1 MLRLARFY
9 AVALSLAGLVP
20 MPASEAAEAPVS
32 SPVKAWQDTIS
43 LPTSEE
49 GLPPEDPPFD
59 FLRTEN
65 WFYPYTVRTNITSI
79 AKVETWRVIHLENEF
94 LACSVLPDLGGHLYR
109 CIDKANGHDVF
120 HPALSIKKQLVA
132 LRGAWIS
139 TGIEFNFPAGHSW
152 DTVSSVDFSYRQND
166 DGSASV
172 FVGDIDRVESM
183 QWLVELILRPGSRVL
198 EQRVT
203 LYNQGEFKQRYY
215 WWANAA
221 VTVESPDLTF
231 VYPTYLMSA
240 DGSPNTIVPWPRN
253 REGIDVSRQ
262 GNSKDMVGLFAAG
275 SKEPFMAVYNPASK
289 TGVVHYADPVA
300 VPGKKVWNWGT
311 EMDKWVRKN
320 LTDNDTTYVELQ
332 AGVLD
337 TNSDFGF
344 LEPQEIKHFTEY
356 WMPVHDM
363 DGITRATPDA
373 VLNLQRQNQ
382 NVVVQI
388 EANRDIVRAKVRLT
402 AGATTLL
409 DETVDL
415 TMRAVYSK
423 SLPVGDKKPLSFE
436 LLDAQGKSLLR
447 HTEGVYDAMTP
458 EQAASLKSPPG
469 VKVDC
474 NTKEGCLAE
483 AIHNERIGALSWERN
498 SYQVGISKFGNP
510 PAGVK
515 GLARLDVR
523 QAHFADAIGRYQQIS
538 YGGAALDPESEY
550 YWGLAL
556 HYAGE
561 VAAAGHHWENAL
573 KDPAFGAAAQL
584 ELASD
589 QAAQG
594 QWSKALAELVRMD
607 ALPKRLTRAGE
618 LEVIALRHTGEKVKA
633 GQRLQAWLA
642 IDPTNNVLRNEATLL
657 DKDDPSLWLHLA
669 AEPERVLNIVD
680 SYIRVADY
688 AAALSLL
695 ERTYPQV
702 PANQMEPG
710 AVLPQQ
716 HPLIA
721 YYRGYC
727 KEMLGKPAAAD
738 YAAASRLPVRYVFPS
753 RISSLAVLRE
763 AIRSNQA
770 DGTAHYLL
778 GSLQMQFLMP
788 YPALEELRAAV
799 RSSFR
804 EPVAFWDLAWVLDQ
818 LGDTR
823 DALAALRDARGLG
836 PLPPNLE
843 QFSAKLLAKPA
854 ASASLATPTQPSAA
868 PSAAV
873 AAPAPGAVSAPKLG
887 VNTTSLSP
895 DELARFVFEE
905 LTGNEVDAA
914 EEALKQDRLK
924 VVSSNDLLRQAY
936 YETKLQNALF
946 MARKRQCDGM
956 ESIVQAATEADSQ
969 RPFTQPGGKAV
980 LDNPRFLFYLGRSFG
995 LCGDVKQAE
1004 SRWKQAAAKQRD
1016 ITSPEYA
1023 FPVLS
1028 RVQLNALH
1036 GKPVRP
1042 ELEKALGEVD
1052 EKLKS
1057 ASKEQSIPL
1066 NYSAGVLL
1074 QALGRLDD
1082 AEARFRAAMK
1092 EDLLVAYTARIGI
1105 RDNDLARHG
1114 VK

>member
-1 MLRLARFY
+1 MLRSVRFCAIPLWLV
-9 AVALSLAGLVP
+9 AVIP
-20 MPASEAAEAPVS
+20 MLASEAAQTPVS
-32 SPVKAWQDTIS
+32 SPVKAWEDTIS
-43 LPTSEE
+43 LPTYDE

-65 WFYPYTVRTNITSI
+65 WFYPYTVRTQFTPTP
-79 AKVETWRVIHLENEF
+79 KVETWRVIHLENDF

-120 HPALSIKKQLVA
+120 HPALSIKKQMIA
-132 LRGAWIS
+132 PRGSWIS
-139 TGIEFNFPAGHSW
+139 TGIEFNFPVGHSW
-152 DTVSSVDFSYRQND
+152 DTVSPVDFYYRQNN
-166 DGSASV
+166 DGSASA

-203 LYNQGEFKQRYY
+203 LYNRSQIKQRYY

-221 VTVESPDLTF
+221 VTVESPDTTF
-231 VYPTYLMSA
+231 VYPTYLMYP
-240 DGSPNTIVPWPRN
+240 DGHPDALVTWPRN
-253 REGIDVSRQ
+253 REGNDVGRQ
-262 GNSKDMVGLFAAG
+262 GNCKDMVGLFAAG
-275 SKEPFMAVYNPASK
+275 SNEPFMAVYNPASK

-300 VPGKKVWNWGT
+300 VPGKKVWSWGT
-311 EMDKWVRKN
+311 EADKWVRKN

-332 AGVLD
+332 AGVLH
-337 TNSDFGF
+337 TNSDDAF
-344 LEPQEIKHFTEY
+344 LEPQELKQFTEY

-363 DGITRATPDA
+363 EGITRATLDA
-373 VLNLQRQNQ
+373 VLNLQRKDQ
-382 NVVVQI
+382 NVLIQI
-388 EANRDIVRAKVRLT
+388 QPNRDIGHAQVRLT
-402 AGATTLL
+402 AGSATLL
-409 DETVDL
+409 NETVDL
-415 TMRAVYSK
+415 TMQAVYSK
-423 SLPVGDKKPLSFE
+423 SIPVTGKTPLSFE
-436 LLDAQGKSLLR
+436 LLDAQGKALLR
-447 HTEGVYDAMTP
+447 HSEGVYDAVTP
-458 EQAASLKSPPG
+458 EQAATLQSPRG
-469 VKVDC
+469 VAVDC
-474 NTKEGCLAE
+474 NSKEGCIAE
-483 AIHNERIGALSWERN
+483 ALHNERIGALAWARN
-498 SYQVGISKFGNP
+498 SYQVGLSRFGSS

-515 GLARLDVR
+515 GLARMDVV
-523 QAHFADAIGRYQQIS
+523 QAHFGDAIGLYQKIS

-550 YWGLAL
+550 YWGIAL
-556 HYAGE
+556 HYTGDVVSARR
-561 VAAAGHHWENAL
+561 HWENAL
-573 KDPAFGAAAQL
+573 KDPTFGAAAQL

-594 QWSKALAELVRMD
+594 HWSEALAGLVPLD
-607 ALPKRLTRAGE
+607 ALSKRLTRAGE
-618 LEVIALRHTGEKVKA
+618 LEVIALRHTGNKVKA
-633 GQRLQAWLA
+633 GQQLQAWLM
-642 IDPTNNVLRNEATLL
+642 IDPTNGVLRNEAVLL
-657 DKDDPSLWLHLA
+657 GKDDPTLWQHLA

-680 SYIRVADY
+680 SYLRVADY

-738 YAAASRLPVRYVFPS
+738 YAVASRLPVRYVFPN
-753 RISSLAVLRE
+753 RFSSLEVLRA
-763 AIRSNQA
+763 AIRSNQH
-770 DGTAHYLL
+770 DGTAHYLM
-778 GSLQMQFLMP
+778 GSLQMQFLLP
-788 YPALEELRAAV
+788 YPALEDLRAAI
-799 RSSFR
+799 RANFK
-804 EPVAFWDLAWVLDQ
+804 EPVVYWELAWVLDQ
-818 LGDTR
+818 LGDYR
-823 DALAALRDARGLG
+823 GALAAISDARALG
-836 PLPPNLE
+836 PLPANL
-843 QFSAKLLAKPA
+843 QQLSAKASAKL
-854 ASASLATPTQPSAA
+854 ASAAQTTKPKHPSAPTAAATPFPIPASAA
-868 PSAAV
+868 
-873 AAPAPGAVSAPKLG
+873 GQG
-887 VNTTSLSP
+887 MDTSKLSP
-895 DELARFVFEE
+895 DELARYVFEQ

-914 EEALKQDRLK
+914 EEALKQDRLRQ
-924 VVSSNDLLRQAY
+924 VSSNDLLRQAY

-956 ESIVQAATEADSQ
+956 ESIVEASTEADSQ
-969 RPFTQPGGKAV
+969 RSFTKPGGKVV
-980 LDNPRFLFYLGRSFG
+980 LDSPRFLFYLGRSFG

-1004 SRWKQAAAKQRD
+1004 ALWKQAAGKQRD

-1028 RVQLNALH
+1028 RVQLSALH

-1042 ELEKALGEVD
+1042 ELEKALDDVN

-1057 ASKEQSIPL
+1057 ASKDQLISL

-1082 AEARFRAAMK
+1082 AERLFREAMQG
-1092 EDLLVAYTARIGI
+1092 DALVAYTARIGL